1 MVTNSNGIINSIRE
15 NVLSLGNS
23 NILSVLKRKLDICIS
38 FADPYLLGKDLFSF
52 PTKVNYVGA

>member
-23 NILSVLKRKLDICIS
+23 NILSLFGKESLISVL
-38 FADPYLLGKDLFSF
+38 ALLIRI
-52 PTKVNYVGA
+52 Y